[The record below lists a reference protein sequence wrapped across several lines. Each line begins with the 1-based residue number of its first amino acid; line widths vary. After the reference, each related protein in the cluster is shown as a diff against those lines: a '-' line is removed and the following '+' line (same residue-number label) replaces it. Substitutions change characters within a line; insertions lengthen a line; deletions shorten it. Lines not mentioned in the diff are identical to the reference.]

1 MSDENNDGEL
11 DEEEFHNFMQRIYSR
26 KEIFALFK
34 L

>member
-11 DEEEFHNFMQRIYSR
+11 SEEEFQNFMQKIYTR